1 MRLQATIAAMNL
13 LQTLESARNVLRFK
27 HMAIK
32 TEKSYL
38 GWIRRY
44 AYWCRDNSGG
54 GHEDKV
60 RGFLTYLATD
70 RNVSASTQNQALNAI
85 VFLYKQVLRD
95 DVGDFSGFH
104 PARQPRRL
112 PVVLSR
118 DEVERLLSHLTGMHW
133 LIVTLLYGS
142 GLRLAECLSL
152 RVQDIDFAR
161 RIITVRNGKGAKDR
175 AVMLP
180 DSVAEPLRHHIESVR
195 RQHARDLADGYGSVY
210 LPHALERKYP
220 RAGYEFGWQYAFPA
234 SKISACP
241 RTGELR
247 RHHIHDS
254 AVSKA
259 LRGAR
264 KAARITKRM
273 GAHTLRHSF
282 ATHLLENGTDI
293 RTIQHLLG
301 HADVSTTQIY
311 THIAERGAAGV
322 TSPLEQLSARKPAAV
337 VGSIGR

>member
-1 MRLQATIAAMNL
+1 MNL
-13 LQTLESARNVLRFK
+13 SQTIEAARNVLRFK
-27 HMAIK
+27 HLAYK

-44 AYWCRDNSGG
+44 AYWCRENTGG

-60 RGFLTYLATD
+60 RGFLTHLARERT
-70 RNVSASTQNQALNAI
+70 VSASTQNQALNAI
-85 VFLYKQVLRD
+85 VFLYRHVLQE

-112 PVVLSR
+112 PMVLSR
-118 DEVERLLSHLTGMHW
+118 DEVARLLSHLTGIHW
-133 LIVTLLYGS
+133 MIGALLYGS

-161 RIITVRNGKGAKDR
+161 RIITVRDGKGAKDR

-180 DSVAEPLRHHIESVR
+180 DTVADPLKHHIDAVK
-195 RQHARDLADGYGSVY
+195 RQHARDLADGFGSVY
-210 LPHALERKYP
+210 LPAALERKYP
-220 RAGYEFGWQYAFPA
+220 RAAYEFGWQFVFTA
-234 SKISACP
+234 SKIGACS

-247 RHHIHDS
+247 RHHLHDS

-259 LRGAR
+259 LRSAR
-264 KAARITKRM
+264 LAAKITKRM

-282 ATHLLENGTDI
+282 ATHLLESGTDI
-293 RTIQHLLG
+293 RTIQQLMG

-311 THIAERGAAGV
+311 THVAERGAAGV
-322 TSPLEQLSARKPAAV
+322 TSPLEHLTNRIAA
-337 VGSIGR
+337 